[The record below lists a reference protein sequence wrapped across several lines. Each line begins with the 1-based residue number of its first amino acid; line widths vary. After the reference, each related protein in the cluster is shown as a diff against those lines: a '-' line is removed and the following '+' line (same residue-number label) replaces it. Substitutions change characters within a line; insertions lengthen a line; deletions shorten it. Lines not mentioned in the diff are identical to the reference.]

1 MAVKV
6 IIVLALSLLSVS
18 SCYGHEWSS
27 DGKPRNVVLVLG
39 RMPPKRE
46 HQAERSE
53 GVSAYY
59 HFPVKS
65 SLQGCVKGNAS
76 DASPVTLL
84 VRSAL
89 ADDAV
94 PCKVC
99 IEALREAFSS
109 LFDWAR
115 SRYMS
120 TASIS
125 DPDIY
130 QRKKYLSDN
139 MGPPSEIDRRK
150 REQTVDNKVQTEDL
164 SAMNSKNDTFL
175 RFVET
180 MMKVRETLL
189 NSLMRTLG
197 IKTPMDE
204 NELHS
209 QTTEKSVTA
218 TLAKEFMERMKE
230 NENGFIL
237 VISGWDLED
246 PSSSLKSSAQQELEN
261 IIDAVTATRAM
272 DTLVVVTGLCPI
284 DEEDDPIVPLFGI
297 GPGSDTVG
305 KTKTLWKLPSY
316 IRKVLSANRRKRF
329 GFLPDVP
336 FFAIPPNNRDNEFDR
351 PIFHSL
357 RSSESALKLVNK
369 HGNNGKSQKKRRSVG
384 DKHVPLD
391 NNLGLSVIDQ
401 KSSVSKA
408 NPDEQDRTNMKVEV
422 ISKNDLDFGK
432 PSAKIHK
439 GSKSEVNL
447 TKEEIHQ
454 IKINIISTNQGT
466 PAAVHHI
473 TGSTPSMHEEE
484 TVADVTINSMT
495 KIDSVTTEISTEMPT
510 KTSGSQTTKD
520 NMVQSES
527 HRKSTEL
534 TPSSSIVTAKSEV
547 TDKVTTDGTHK
558 NYGKEETD
566 TITATVTK
574 KIQTEDVS
582 ETANMI
588 LVLTSNILSS
598 PTSPQS
604 LEAPT
609 ESIASTES
617 EKELLSSDTKSSIVI
632 KKEEKS
638 PNAKYMTTHS
648 LGLNLSF
655 DQEKTQLNRE
665 SEYNQVENDISS
677 DTSAKIS
684 FLNSS
689 MKEEAPTESIAST
702 DSEKELLS
710 SDTKSS
716 IVIKKEEKSPNAK
729 YMTTHSLGLNLSFD
743 QENSQLNRESEY
755 NQVENHIGS
764 DTSSKISVLNSSKKE
779 DKNSNDI
786 NSSEKSNPKV
796 VDRYIVIDMIEKNL
810 TEDLLQIPSKINNVI
825 SNETLKTS
833 SNKSIILTPKKFA
846 NGSQLFVSSNGSK
859 FLYDMTGQETLEL
872 RLKEDKSL
880 LRQRFNDMQD
890 IRTARNSALFIKLY
904 YSLCLLVEIIA
915 CFS

>member
-1 MAVKV
+1 MVEHK
-6 IIVLALSLLSVS
+6 LTRYLEFGSPEEQ
-18 SCYGHEWSS
+18 HP

-59 HFPVKS
+59 HFPVRS

-130 QRKKYLSDN
+130 QRKKCLSDN

-150 REQTVDNKVQTEDL
+150 REQTVDNKMQTEDL

-297 GPGSDTVG
+297 G
-305 KTKTLWKLPSY
+305 
-316 IRKVLSANRRKRF
+316 
-329 GFLPDVP
+329 FLPDVP
-336 FFAIPPNNRDNEFDR
+336 FFAIPNNRDNEFDR

-473 TGSTPSMHEEE
+473 TGSTPSMQNEEE

-810 TEDLLQIPSKINNVI
+810 TEDLLQTPSKINNMF